1 MVKIDPES
9 AQRVGAASISSSAPM
24 SRLSAARPFDVI
36 DMEISYC
43 AEAIEACE

>member
-1 MVKIDPES
+1 VHGASVPPRS
-9 AQRVGAASISSSAPM
+9 AHRRQM

-36 DMEISYC
+36 DMEISYY

>member
-1 MVKIDPES
+1 MHS
-9 AQRVGAASISSSAPM
+9 VGVASISSPAPI

-36 DMEISYC
+36 DMEISYY